1 MRYPIPACLLACL
14 LSAAPYAEEVASP
27 EQADEASTRR
37 CLPIGS
43 IRSTRVLDDQ
53 TIVFV
58 MRGKPDYVNKLPNR
72 CPGLGF
78 YKSFGYATGL
88 SSVCDLDII
97 TVIES
102 NRRGASCG
110 LGAFV
115 EYDPATEEVEE
126 KARPDAPTE
135 GEEAAQPGA

>member
-1 MRYPIPACLLACL
+1 MHYLTLALCLPLWL
-14 LSAAPYAEEVASP
+14 LSPGNTAEEAP
-27 EQADEASTRR
+27 APAQADEASTRR
-37 CLPIGS
+37 CLPIAS

-53 TIVFV
+53 SIVFL
-58 MRGKPDYVNKLPNR
+58 MRGKPDYINKLPNR

-115 EYDPATEEVEE
+115 EYDPAEEQTQDG
-126 KARPDAPTE
+126 AGDDGDE
-135 GEEAAQPGA
+135 GREAE